1 MSEVDTLLTCL
12 VTVGLIFGVVVA
24 VLWSLGIL
32 SRDRKGKGDD
42 TTD

>member
-1 MSEVDTLLTCL
+1 MSEADTLLTCL

-32 SRDRKGKGDD
+32 SRDRGKGDD